1 MRISCV
7 CVCVWVGG
15 CARAR
20 ACVCACVRT
29 RVRAQTH
36 THTQH
41 QVVRAHDTVEAVNE
55 LVRLGAT
62 CSRWLIFCSVL
73 PLEYW
78 EYCCINP
85 LSS

>member
-1 MRISCV
+1 M

-29 RVRAQTH
+29 RVRAQTHIH

>member
-1 MRISCV
+1 M

-20 ACVCACVRT
+20 ACVCACVRA
-29 RVRAQTH
+29 RVRAQTHIH

>member
-1 MRISCV
+1 M

-20 ACVCACVRT
+20 ACVCACVRA

-36 THTQH
+36 IHTHTQR